1 MIIVIIMNSMN
12 KVSFLLLTIFVFHL
26 ISSIVVFEANQ
37 NDSKPNAENDT
48 EADGKEPKPNTEN
61 AIEADGKESKPN
73 AENVVED
80 KSKEPNPNTK
90 KFCVPK
96 DQASDA
102 DLQKALDW
110 ECGQSIDS
118 NPIKPSGP
126 YGNPS
131 TVKSRAKFA
140 MNSYYRSKEGGPRAC
155 DFSGTA
161 TLVPEDP
168 SYDNCKY
175 V

>member
-1 MIIVIIMNSMN
+1 MNSKN

-26 ISSIVVFEANQ
+26 VPCIVVTEANR
-37 NDSKPNAENDT
+37 NDPKPNAENDIET
-48 EADGKEPKPNTEN
+48 DGKEPKPNTEN
-61 AIEADGKESKPN
+61 AAEAKGN
-73 AENVVED
+73 
-80 KSKEPNPNTK
+80 EPNPNTK

-96 DQASDA
+96 DQASNA

-110 ECGQSIDS
+110 ACGQGIDC
-118 NPIKPSGP
+118 NPIKPGSP
-126 YGNPS
+126 CGNPP

-140 MNSYYRSKEGGPRAC
+140 MTSYYRSKEGDLKAC

-161 TLVPEDP
+161 TLVAEDP
-168 SYDNCKY
+168 KNPCWDTHPPKPG